1 MDNIEI
7 RRPKEYEIEKINDF
21 FEIVLID
28 TFKKNG
34 IFYRKDL
41 YNEEI
46 LSKKNYLLKDFETN
60 GIDRYFLIAF
70 ENEKVV
76 GSVEYGEPNNL
87 INELTNNMLKDVI
100 EIGTVFV
107 HPEYQRKGI
116 GSSLIKELSRKLL
129 QNGEKEFCLDSGYKT
144 AQKTWTSKFGV
155 PKYMYK
161 DKWGKDAHHMIWRVS
176 LEK

>member
-46 LSKKNYLLKDFETN
+46 ISKKSYLLKDFETN

-76 GSVEYGEPNNL
+76 GSVEYGKAN
-87 INELTNNMLKDVI
+87 
-100 EIGTVFV
+100 
-107 HPEYQRKGI
+107 
-116 GSSLIKELSRKLL
+116 SLM
-129 QNGEKEFCLDSGYKT
+129 N
-144 AQKTWTSKFGV
+144 
-155 PKYMYK
+155 
-161 DKWGKDAHHMIWRVS
+161 
-176 LEK
+176 